1 MDKIIENIT
10 EPQYVMW
17 IFIAIIVII
26 SKFCIGLNYISVLDI
41 ISNHLNCFRNQKGKL
56 LIAPVIDYL
65 VLPFFMGAATAGMK
79 SINDAS
85 INIITVI
92 VSILTAML
100 FTMLTMVI
108 DMNGKIKENAGPV
121 DKLISV
127 ITYIVF
133 ALFSLIC
140 IYPFYYI
147 FINTIS
153 ANDLSEKGKIIFWPQ
168 QIHFRNYLD
177 ATKIPGLLQ
186 AAQISIARTLIGT
199 ACTVLLA
206 GFLGYMFTRE
216 TMWKRKLWYRF
227 VVLTMYFNA
236 GIIPWYITMN
246 NLHLTNNFLGYILPT
261 LVSPFYIILTKTY
274 VESIPRELQD
284 AAEVD
289 GAGTLKVFFSIILPI
304 IKPILA
310 TVAIFAAVGQW
321 NSFQD
326 TLLLVTDTKLYT
338 LQFILYQYINQASSL
353 ATIVSSGT
361 SSEAIQQMLATTQT
375 ATSIRMTVTI
385 LVVTPILL
393 VYPFFQRFFV
403 KGIMIGAVKG

>member
-1 MDKIIENIT
+1 M
-10 EPQYVMW
+10 
-17 IFIAIIVII
+17 
-26 SKFCIGLNYISVLDI
+26 
-41 ISNHLNCFRNQKGKL
+41 SNPYKAHK
-56 LIAPVIDYL
+56 A
-65 VLPFFMGAATAGMK
+65 
-79 SINDAS
+79 
-85 INIITVI
+85 
-92 VSILTAML
+92 
-100 FTMLTMVI
+100 
-108 DMNGKIKENAGPV
+108 
-121 DKLISV
+121 
-127 ITYIVF
+127 
-133 ALFSLIC
+133 
-140 IYPFYYI
+140 
-147 FINTIS
+147 
-153 ANDLSEKGKIIFWPQ
+153 
-168 QIHFRNYLD
+168 
-177 ATKIPGLLQ
+177 
-186 AAQISIARTLIGT
+186 
-199 ACTVLLA
+199 
-206 GFLGYMFTRE
+206 
-216 TMWKRKLWYRF
+216 
-227 VVLTMYFNA
+227 
-236 GIIPWYITMN
+236 
-246 NLHLTNNFLGYILPT
+246 